1 MTKRQDKAP
10 PRAATDES
18 KPVKSRTPTRTAKSA
33 RTRVKDVGSGQW
45 ALDAATTGRMTRPAA
60 RQGTPTR
67 VRTDA
72 AVEHY
77 RGLLLSVDFATRT
90 QLMDAVTTGS
100 ESGSNLDE
108 SLWGSAPTDAETA
121 AAGIGQLRLQFERRR
136 EIAASALTR
145 EDAAELLEVSKQAV
159 LDYIQRGDLLGLRDG
174 KRWLLPLWQF
184 DADSE
189 RGFLSGIAAVK
200 EAFPGGVVSLSRWIT
215 KPSPDFA
222 ERPPREA
229 MAAGDAG
236 KVEAAAESLTSAGW

>member
-1 MTKRQDKAP
+1 MTKRQDKVQA
-10 PRAATDES
+10 RTATEES
-18 KPVKSRTPTRTAKSA
+18 KPVKSRTPTKTAKSA
-33 RTRVKDVGSGQW
+33 RTRAKDSGNGQW
-45 ALDAATTGRMTRPAA
+45 ALDAAASERVTRRAA
-60 RQGTPTR
+60 RQGMPTR

-77 RGLLLSVDFATRT
+77 RGLLLSADPATRT
-90 QLMDAVTTGS
+90 QLMEAVATGS
-100 ESGSNLDE
+100 ETGSNVDE
-108 SLWGSAPTDAETA
+108 SVWGPTPTDAA
-121 AAGIGQLRLQFERRR
+121 AAAAEIGQLRLQFARRR
-136 EIAASALTR
+136 EIVASALTR
-145 EDAAELLEVSKQAV
+145 EEAAGLLDVSKQAI

-189 RGFLSGIAAVK
+189 RGFLSGIVAVK

-229 MAAGDAG
+229 MAAGDSG
-236 KVEAAAESLTSAGW
+236 KVVATAKSLTSAGW